1 MEADEFRSH
10 GLDVLRIGQVYA
22 KLSSI
27 MKIDSDFSEADHGKF
42 SSTLDCSKNIF
53 NPYSGSYQDPSEEDV
68 KVWTKNTNGIN
79 SSNLVFLWGF
89 RSGVSAR
96 QLKNLLKCSHDVFTK
111 EFDVQLID
119 KNCAIV
125 VFRNHGFS
133 QLFLEIMNSGGVCSE
148 SLKEMISD
156 GVRAAGYSS
165 YKRVCQ
171 CGGLSEASLADAF
184 DKTLDETVGIS
195 EGELN
200 EDSPLVYWNSD
211 EMINLDD
218 L

>member
-1 MEADEFRSH
+1 
-10 GLDVLRIGQVYA
+10 
-22 KLSSI
+22 
-27 MKIDSDFSEADHGKF
+27 MKIDSDSREADHEKF
-42 SSTLDCSKNIF
+42 SSALECSKNIF
-53 NPYSGSYQDPSEEDV
+53 NPYSVSYQDPSEEDD
-68 KVWTKNTNGIN
+68 KVWTKNTRSIN

-89 RSGVSAR
+89 RSGISTG
-96 QLKNLLKCSHDVFTK
+96 QLKSLLKCSHDVFTK
-111 EFDVQLID
+111 EFDVQLVD

-125 VFRNHGFS
+125 IFRNHGFS
-133 QLFLEIMNSGGVCSE
+133 QLFLEVMNSGGLCNE

-171 CGGLSEASLADAF
+171 QGLQEASLADAL

-195 EGELN
+195 EGDLN

-211 EMINLDD
+211 DIINLDD